1 MQEER
6 QDTLSNDAIA
16 SATKAFEAALKDSD
30 IPRSLAVRAT
40 ILMEELLLRYQEQFG
55 HEAGFSFLQ
64 SNALAP
70 CACALGSKAHSSTLS
85 TSPRFG
91 DLVRFAEVCSF
102 SASEHAPNKER
113 LRA

>member
-1 MQEER
+1 MVALATIGGPMQEER

-55 HEAGFSFLQ
+55 QDAGLSFYAIKRLGTVRLRIEVQ
-64 SNALAP
+64 GTQLNAL
-70 CACALGSKAHSSTLS
+70 
-85 TSPRFG
+85 
-91 DLVRFAEVCSF
+91 DLTTFW
-102 SASEHAPNKER
+102 
-113 LRA
+113 